1 MGARVAVM
9 GGSLGGLTAAL
20 VLRDSGCEVDVYERS
35 SAPLRDRG
43 AGIVLHPA
51 TVRYLVERGVRDSGE
66 IGVAARVLRYL
77 GPDGEVA
84 SEQPCRYRFTS
95 YYALYEDLLACFD
108 AERYHLAREVT
119 GFDAGEEGVAV
130 RLGDDA
136 RAQADLLVCA
146 DGVRSSARA
155 RLLPDVEPAYAGYV
169 GWRGALRESELG
181 CAAFD
186 ALGGAITYHVL
197 ANSHVLTYP
206 IPGVDG
212 GVTDERML
220 NWLWYCNVPD
230 GEPLDGLLTDRE
242 GVRRSASVPP
252 GHVQERH
259 LASLRAD
266 AAARLPGP
274 LAEVVAATDH
284 PFVQT
289 VFDVEVP
296 RMAFGRVCLI
306 GDAAFALRPH
316 VAAGT
321 AKAAEDGWRLA
332 DAMAACG
339 HDVLAALR
347 RWEPG
352 QLALGRSALG
362 RTRDAGER
370 SQFRSTW
377 RVGDPLPFGLYRQGD
392 SALD

>member
-1 MGARVAVM
+1 MDARVAVM

-20 VLRDSGCEVDVYERS
+20 LLRDRGCDVHVYERS
-35 SAPLRDRG
+35 RAPLRDRG

-51 TVRYLVERGVRDSGE
+51 TIRYLVESGRRATSE
-66 IGVAARVLRYL
+66 IGVPARVLRYL
-77 GPDGEVA
+77 GASGAIV

-108 AERYHLAREVT
+108 AGRYHLGCEVT
-119 GFDAGEEGVAV
+119 GFETRDGDVEV
-130 RLGDDA
+130 RLADGA
-136 RAQADLLVCA
+136 SERPDLLVCA
-146 DGVRSSARA
+146 DGVRSSARE
-155 RLLPDVEPAYAGYV
+155 RLLPDVRPAYAGYV

-181 CAAFD
+181 AAAFD
-186 ALGGAITYHVL
+186 AVHGAITYYVMPG
-197 ANSHVLTYP
+197 SHLLTYP
-206 IPGVDG
+206 IPALDG
-212 GVTDERML
+212 AAGERML
-220 NWLWYCNVPD
+220 NWLWYRNVPE
-230 GEPLDGLLTDRE
+230 GPPLDDLLTDRD
-242 GVRRSASVPP
+242 GARRSASVPP
-252 GHVQERH
+252 GHVHDSQ

-266 AAARLPGP
+266 AAAQLPGS
-274 LAEVVAATDH
+274 LAEVVHATAS

-296 RMAFGRVCLI
+296 RMAFGRACLI

-332 DAMAACG
+332 DAIAARDD
-339 HDVLAALR
+339 DVPAALC

-352 QLALGRSALG
+352 QLALGRRALA
-362 RTRDAGER
+362 RTREAGER
-370 SQFRSTW
+370 SQFRNTW

>member
-1 MGARVAVM
+1 M

-20 VLRDSGCEVDVYERS
+20 VLRDRGCDVEVYERS
-35 SAPLRDRG
+35 RAPLRDRG

-51 TVRYLVERGVRDSGE
+51 TVRYLVDSGARTAGE

-108 AERYHLAREVT
+108 DDRYHLAREVT
-119 GFDAGEEGVAV
+119 GFDVGDDAVEV
-130 RLGDDA
+130 RLGDGA
-136 RAQADLLVCA
+136 SERVDLLVCA

-155 RLLPDVEPAYAGYV
+155 RLLPGVEPAYAGYV
-169 GWRGALRESELG
+169 GWRGALRASELG
-181 CAAFD
+181 GDAFD
-186 ALGGAITYHVL
+186 ALDGAITYHVMP
-197 ANSHVLTYP
+197 NSHLLTYP
-206 IPGVDG
+206 IPALDG
-212 GVTDERML
+212 GADERMV
-220 NWLWYCNVPD
+220 NWLWYRNVAA
-230 GEPLDGLLTDRE
+230 GQPLEDLLTDRD
-242 GVRRSASVPP
+242 GARRDASVPP
-252 GHVQERH
+252 GQVQARH

-266 AAARLPGP
+266 AAAQLPAP
-274 LAEVVAATDH
+274 LAEVVAATAD

-332 DAMAACG
+332 DAVAGCD
-339 HDVLAALR
+339 HDVPAALR
-347 RWEPG
+347 RWEPA
-352 QLALGRSALG
+352 QLARGRSALA

-370 SQFRSTW
+370 SQLRNTW
-377 RVGDPLPFGLYRQGD
+377 QVGDALPFGLYEQGD